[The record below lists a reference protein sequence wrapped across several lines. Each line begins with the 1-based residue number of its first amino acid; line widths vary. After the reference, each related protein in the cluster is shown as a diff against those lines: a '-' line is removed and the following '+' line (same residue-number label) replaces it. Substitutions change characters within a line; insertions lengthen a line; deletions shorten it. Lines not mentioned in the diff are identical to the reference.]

1 MKHLAPWV
9 ILGLAILY
17 SWAYLDGRSYGRAEA
32 VGRQADAA
40 LLLAGRANRD
50 RWAALRASDS
60 VSARV
65 AQMALAARQAAERA
79 RVAAGTAQAAREALA
94 AAQGAADSLPA
105 LVTLAGALESE
116 VWGLRRV
123 IQADS
128 GIVAALEGDRARL
141 RAALEAQGA
150 AADSL
155 GAALEAYRRATGCR
169 LGVGPLSLGCPSRR
183 TALLAGLVL
192 GAGAV
197 LIAQ

>member
-1 MKHLAPWV
+1 MKKPALWGLSALA
-9 ILGLAILY
+9 LLY
-17 SWAYLDGRSYGRAEA
+17 GWAYLDGRSYVRAEA

-40 LLLAGRANRD
+40 LLLASRAHRD
-50 RWAALRASDS
+50 RWAALRTSDS
-60 VSARV
+60 VTASV

-79 RVAAGTAQAAREALA
+79 RVAAGTAQAAREALR
-94 AAQGAADSLPA
+94 AAQGGADSLPA

-116 VWGLRRV
+116 VWGLQAV
-123 IQADS
+123 VLADS
-128 GIVAALEGDRARL
+128 GVIRALEGDRARL

-150 AADSL
+150 ATDSL
-155 GAALEAYRRATGCR
+155 TAALDAYRRATGCR